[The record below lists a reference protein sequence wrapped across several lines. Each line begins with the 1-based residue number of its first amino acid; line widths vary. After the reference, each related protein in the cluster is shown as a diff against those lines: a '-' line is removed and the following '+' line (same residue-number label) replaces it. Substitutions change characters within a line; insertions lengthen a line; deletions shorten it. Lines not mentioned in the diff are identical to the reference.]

1 MTVTTILFLTT
12 PDAARASDV
21 AMSFSPEQIGSGRE
35 LYDAYCA
42 RCHGA
47 GMVEPGESFFDLRT
61 FPSDQ
66 RSRFFD
72 SVSNGKNSMPPWRS
86 ILSEADIANL
96 FAYVASGGGSP

>member
-47 GMVEPGESFFDLRT
+47 GMVEPGELRKAM
-61 FPSDQ
+61 SSEKAVRK
-66 RSRFFD
+66 RS
-72 SVSNGKNSMPPWRS
+72 
-86 ILSEADIANL
+86 
-96 FAYVASGGGSP
+96 